1 MTLAQ
6 LKESIDY
13 ALLNGHSGDESV
25 LITLK
30 EPSIGPRASVVV
42 SSASCGFD
50 WEHYQFRIEPE
61 VPLKKDG
68 CTRDDPIETYA
79 VKYIYEKRTKLVH
92 HCRNCDRPVNKDA
105 HYCENCGQKI
115 KISNKVAFVH
125 DYRSKQN

>member
-6 LKESIDY
+6 LKKSIDY
-13 ALLNGHSGDESV
+13 SLLNGHSGDESV

-30 EPSIGPRASVVV
+30 EPSIGPRASVGV

-50 WEHYQFRIEPE
+50 WERYQFRIEPE
-61 VPLKKDG
+61 VPLK
-68 CTRDDPIETYA
+68 RDSLIRDVPIETYA
-79 VKYIYEKRTKLVH
+79 IRYIYDKRTKLVH

-115 KISNKVAFVH
+115 KISDKVAFVH

>member
-1 MTLAQ
+1 MTLLQ
-6 LKESIDY
+6 LKKSVDY
-13 ALLNGHSGDESV
+13 AFQSGHNGDEPV
-25 LITLK
+25 LITLE
-30 EPSIGPRASVVV
+30 EPSIGPRASVGV

-61 VPLKKDG
+61 TPLKKDSL
-68 CTRDDPIETYA
+68 TRDDPIETYA
-79 VKYIYEKRTKLVH
+79 VKYIYDKKTKLVH

-105 HYCENCGQKI
+105 HYCENCGQKT